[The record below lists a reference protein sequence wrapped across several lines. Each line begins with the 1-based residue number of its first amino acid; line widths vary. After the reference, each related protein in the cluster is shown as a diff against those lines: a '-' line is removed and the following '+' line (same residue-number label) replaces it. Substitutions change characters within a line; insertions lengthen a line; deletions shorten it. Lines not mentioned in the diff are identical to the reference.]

1 MHTRVIKLF
10 CVHALSMELGH
21 EYHLM
26 IKNAYVKFQIN
37 IVVSEKEAP
46 HSNFKLIKGD
56 NFLKIHA

>member
-10 CVHALSMELGH
+10 CVHAISMKLGQ

-26 IKNAYVKFQIN
+26 IKKAYVKFQIN

-46 HSNFKLIKGD
+46 H
-56 NFLKIHA
+56 